1 MTRQKLGITWYNKDM
16 ALLQSEEGRYDYQWV
31 DPSDMRVHEV
41 RPLVFDD
48 AVVGKQDP
56 KSDEFA
62 YSERADLEPQEDN
75 LLILGESGEVLKSL
89 TCVPEL
95 AEKYL
100 GKIKLV
106 YIDPPFN
113 TSQTF
118 THYEDNLEHSIWLSL
133 MRDRLVL
140 LKKLLSNDGSIWVH
154 LDDVENHRMRML
166 LDEVF
171 GSNNFI
177 AEVIWQKADGPRNDA
192 NFFSS
197 DHDTICVYRK
207 SDTFAVNRLPRTAE
221 MNARFSNPDNDE
233 RGPWAFADPC
243 APGGDTHQGMVY
255 GIQHPITGE
264 IMYPTRGRHWAE
276 GQESMLREMNGWAE
290 YELRDIDDSIERA
303 DICGID
309 PNIVRDKVQAI
320 MLAEPLVS
328 ARAKAEF
335 LLASGETLP
344 KLVFTKN
351 GLGRI
356 MRKSWPSKKGQVP
369 RTLFLNEDVSHNRG
383 AIKEIGKLF
392 PTSHAFSTP
401 KPERLL
407 ERIIHIATNPGDI
420 VLDCFAG
427 SGTTA
432 AVAQKMGRRWVTCE
446 LVESTFHTFTKPRLE
461 KVINGQDS
469 GGITITKG
477 ERVPAPTAALPENVS
492 AEDAARFNS
501 VLNKLIAD
509 SSEAKRNPLIKRLK
523 QESKTIRTRSVINW
537 RGGGGFRTAHLAP
550 AIFAYD
556 EDLRVPML
564 TEIAT
569 GKTLR
574 DSVRV
579 NLRFY
584 CSNPDERPAFDG
596 RRGNTL
602 LKVNEGTLDRQGI
615 DAYLG
620 HLQDNESLII
630 ATTALIDGTREY
642 LRKART
648 GSRII
653 HIPDGLFN
661 VEQERK

>member
-31 DPSDMRVHEV
+31 DPSDMRVLEV

-177 AEVIWQKADGPRNDA
+177 AEVIWQKASHVRNDA
-192 NFFSS
+192 LNFSS
-197 DHDTICVYRK
+197 DHDTIIVYGRPGFQRNKLPASKEMLERFK
-207 SDTFAVNRLPRTAE
+207 SPDGDP
-221 MNARFSNPDNDE
+221 NPWQSMAS
-233 RGPWAFADPC
+233 G
-243 APGGDTHQGMVY
+243 APGAKSHQGMVFA
-255 GIQHPITGE
+255 IQHPKTGE
-264 IMYPTRGRHWAE
+264 LIYPPVGNCWRYGQPRMLELISEWAPYKLVDIGDSQRRAE
-276 GQESMLREMNGWAE
+276 LCGITKTEVRQGVKAMLLDGDFEE
-290 YELRDIDDSIERA
+290 IERSFDSRFAQGNWPVMYFTGA
-303 DICGID
+303 DG
-309 PNIVRDKVQAI
+309 
-320 MLAEPLVS
+320 
-328 ARAKAEF
+328 
-335 LLASGETLP
+335 SG
-344 KLVFTKN
+344 
-351 GLGRI
+351 G
-356 MRKSWPSKKGQVP
+356 MRFKSYAPENYAQVP
-369 RTLFLNEDVSHNRG
+369 RTLWHDTGRNDEAKRG
-383 AIKEIGKLF
+383 IQKLF
-392 PTSHAFSTP
+392 ERVIPFDTP
-401 KPERLL
+401 KPEELL

-446 LVESTFHTFTKPRLE
+446 LVESTFRTFTKPRLE
-461 KVINGQDS
+461 KVIKGQDLE
-469 GGITITKG
+469 GITITKG
-477 ERVPAPTAALPENVS
+477 ERIPASTAALPKNVS

-523 QESKTIRTRSVINW
+523 QDSKTIRSKSVINW

-556 EDLRVPML
+556 EELRVPML

-574 DSVRV
+574 ESVRV